1 MTPPMPLACSHNGR
15 LIGNF
20 GAAEV
25 FSFHATKFF
34 NTFEG
39 GAVTTNDDALAEKLR
54 LMQNFGFERLD
65 TVTYIGVNGKMSEIS
80 AAMGLTGL
88 ESLDEFLAANQ
99 TNYRLYQDYLDDI
112 PGLSLYQYKPDERNN
127 HQYIVLEI
135 DEEVSGL
142 SRDRLVTLLH
152 AEQVRARRYFYPAC
166 HKMEPYRSYFPHAG
180 LLLPHTER
188 LVERVMTLPTGTA
201 VSPTDVQH
209 ICHLI
214 RFMLQNASAINQ
226 QWDASLQP

>member
-1 MTPPMPLACSHNGR
+1 
-15 LIGNF
+15 
-20 GAAEV
+20 
-25 FSFHATKFF
+25 
-34 NTFEG
+34 
-39 GAVTTNDDALAEKLR
+39 
-54 LMQNFGFERLD
+54 
-65 TVTYIGVNGKMSEIS
+65 MSEIS

-88 ESLDEFLAANQ
+88 ESLDEFLSANEA
-99 TNYRLYQDYLDDI
+99 NYHLYLDHLAGI
-112 PGLSLYQYKPDERNN
+112 PGLTVYLHEAAERNN
-127 HQYIVLEI
+127 YQYIVLEL
-135 DEEVSGL
+135 DEDIGGL

-201 VSPTDVQH
+201 VSPTDVAQ

-214 RFMLQNASAINQ
+214 RFMLQNAPAINQ
-226 QWDASLQP
+226 QWETRSSHE